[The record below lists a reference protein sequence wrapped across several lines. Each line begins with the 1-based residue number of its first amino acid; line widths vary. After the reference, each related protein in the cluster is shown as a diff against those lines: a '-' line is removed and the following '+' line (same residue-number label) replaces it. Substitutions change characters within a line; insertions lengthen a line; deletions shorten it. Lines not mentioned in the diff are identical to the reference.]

1 MKGWYVNMSV
11 AKKRP
16 HMETITERFSPD
28 VMQILGQIAEDN
40 CLSKA
45 QVVRLATDGKLYQ
58 YLRDI
63 KIVSPADAA
72 AIRAEIK
79 ALTDATR
86 KAEYELHKIGVN
98 LNQIARAM
106 NYMLKSGQ
114 SWPDGIGST
123 YLMRQELLDIIL
135 RYEEASGRAGEELCR
150 ILG

>member
-1 MKGWYVNMSV
+1 
-11 AKKRP
+11 
-16 HMETITERFSPD
+16 MEPITVRFSPE
-28 VMQILGQIAEDN
+28 VMRALEQIADDN

-63 KIVSPADAA
+63 KIVSPADAD
-72 AIRAEIK
+72 AIRAEIR
-79 ALTDATR
+79 ALFNETR

-98 LNQIARAM
+98 INQMARAL
-106 NYMLKSGQ
+106 NYMAKTGQ
-114 SWPDGIGST
+114 PWPDGIGST

-135 RYEEASGRAGEELCR
+135 RYEEASGKAGEELCR

>member
-1 MKGWYVNMSV
+1 MSG

-16 HMETITERFSPD
+16 QMEPITVRFSPE
-28 VMQILGQIAEDN
+28 VMRALEQIADDN

-45 QVVRLATDGKLYQ
+45 QIVRLATDGKLYQ

-63 KIVSPADAA
+63 KIVSPADAD
-72 AIRAEIK
+72 AIRAEIR
-79 ALTDATR
+79 ALFNETR

-98 LNQIARAM
+98 INQMARAL
-106 NYMLKSGQ
+106 NYMAKTGQ
-114 SWPDGIGST
+114 PWPDGIGST

-135 RYEEASGRAGEELCR
+135 RYEEASGKAGEELCR

>member
-1 MKGWYVNMSV
+1 MKGWYVNMSG

-16 HMETITERFSPD
+16 PMEPITVRFSPD

-63 KIVSPADAA
+63 KIVSPAA

-86 KAEYELHKIGVN
+86 KAEYELHKIGVK
-98 LNQIARAM
+98 LNQIARAL
-106 NYMLKSGQ
+106 NYMAKTGQ

-123 YLMRQELLDIIL
+123 YLMRQELSDIIT
-135 RYEEASGRAGEELCR
+135 RYEEASGKAGEVLCR
-150 ILG
+150 ILA

>member
-1 MKGWYVNMSV
+1 MSG

-16 HMETITERFSPD
+16 QMEPITVRFSPD
-28 VMQILGQIAEDN
+28 VMRALEQAADDN

-45 QVVRLATDGKLYQ
+45 QVVRLATNGTLFQ

-63 KIVSPADAA
+63 KIISPADAD

-106 NYMLKSGQ
+106 NYMAKSGQ

-135 RYEEASGRAGEELCR
+135 RYEEASGKAGEELCR